1 MAKNP
6 KKITSLGIHPEDFQ
20 ETRLRSGESVAN
32 IHEHTHEHTHKYT
45 QTHEHEHEPVARV
58 KKDRRVQWLTYD
70 SLIQRIDA
78 YARERGVSRADVLE
92 AGMEKFL
99 TDLGR

>member
-6 KKITSLGIHPEDFQ
+6 KKITSFDIHPEDFQ
-20 ETRLRSGESVAN
+20 ETRLRSGEVVST
-32 IHEHTHEHTHKYT
+32 THEHKHTHK
-45 QTHEHEHEPVARV
+45 HEHEPVARV
-58 KKDRRVQWLTYD
+58 KKERRVQWLTYD

-78 YARERGVSRADVLE
+78 YAEERGVSRADVLE
-92 AGMEKFL
+92 AMAEKFL

>member
-6 KKITSLGIHPEDFQ
+6 KKFDITPDVFN
-20 ETRLRSGESVAN
+20 ETRVPFDEPIVN
-32 IHEHTHEHTHKYT
+32 THEHEHTHTHNHT
-45 QTHEHEHEPVARV
+45 HEHEPVARI

-78 YARERGVSRADVLE
+78 YAKERGVSRADVLE

>member
-6 KKITSLGIHPEDFQ
+6 KKFDVSPGAFN
-20 ETRLRSGESVAN
+20 ETRIPSDEPIVN
-32 IHEHTHEHTHKYT
+32 THEHEHTHNHT
-45 QTHEHEHEPVARV
+45 HEHEPVARV
-58 KKDRRVQWLTYD
+58 KKERRVQWLTYD

-78 YARERGVSRADVLE
+78 YAKERGVSRADVLE

>member
-6 KKITSLGIHPEDFQ
+6 KKLTSLEIHPEDFQ
-20 ETRLRSGESVAN
+20 ETRLRSGEVVST
-32 IHEHTHEHTHKYT
+32 THEHTH
-45 QTHEHEHEPVARV
+45 THKHEHEPVARV

-78 YARERGVSRADVLE
+78 YAQERGVSRADALE
-92 AGMEKFL
+92 AMAEKFL
-99 TDLGR
+99 SDLGR

>member
-6 KKITSLGIHPEDFQ
+6 KKITSIGIHPEDFQ
-20 ETRLRSGESVAN
+20 ETRIPSGESIGN
-32 IHEHTHEHTHKYT
+32 THEHTH
-45 QTHEHEHEPVARV
+45 THTHEHEPVARV

-70 SLIQRIDA
+70 SLIKRIDS
-78 YARERGVSRADVLE
+78 YAQERGVSRADVLE

-99 TDLGR
+99 NDLGR

>member
-6 KKITSLGIHPEDFQ
+6 KKITSLGIHPDDFQ
-20 ETRLRSGESVAN
+20 ETRIPAGESIV
-32 IHEHTHEHTHKYT
+32 HTHEHEAEHTH
-45 QTHEHEHEPVARV
+45 THNHTHEHEPVARI

-78 YARERGVSRADVLE
+78 YAKERGVSRADVLE

>member
-20 ETRLRSGESVAN
+20 ETRLRSGESVAS
-32 IHEHTHEHTHKYT
+32 IHEHTHTY
-45 QTHEHEHEPVARV
+45 EHEHEPVARV
-58 KKDRRVQWLTYD
+58 KKERRVQWLTYD